1 MVAAE
6 ALIIVV
12 AAVAIFELA
21 EHVVIPI
28 AVAVAARKRRPATGA
43 EGMVGKVAEVTRWS
57 GSEGTVRVDG
67 ELWRAESRSP
77 LAAGDQ
83 AVVRAVRGLTLDL
96 TEKH

>member
-1 MVAAE
+1 MVAAD

-43 EGMVGKVAEVTRWS
+43 EGMVGKVAEVIRWS
-57 GSEGTVRVDG
+57 ETEGMVRVDG
-67 ELWRAESRSP
+67 ELWRGESRSP

-83 AVVRAVRGLTLDL
+83 AVVRAVRGLTLEL
-96 TEKH
+96 TAKP

>member
-43 EGMVGKVAEVTRWS
+43 EGMVGKVAEVIRWS
-57 GSEGTVRVDG
+57 ETEGTVRVDG
-67 ELWRAESRSP
+67 ELWRGESRSP

-83 AVVRAVRGLTLDL
+83 AVVRAVRGLTLEL
-96 TEKH
+96 TAKH

>member
-1 MVAAE
+1 VVAKE
-6 ALIIVV
+6 ALIVVV
-12 AAVAIFELA
+12 AVIALFELA

-43 EGMVGKVAEVTRWS
+43 EGMVGKVAEVKRWS
-57 GSEGTVRVDG
+57 GTEGTVRVEG

-83 AVVRAVRGLTLDL
+83 AVVRAVRGLTLEL
-96 TEKH
+96 TANH